1 MFVYMCLVYADELIE
16 MECKSHFDRSRII
29 LQPVP
34 LESLLLSTKRLERD
48 DYTHRGKERD
58 SKGIMCYLYP
68 CRYHKTIFVVLQSFV
83 LRTP

>member
-1 MFVYMCLVYADELIE
+1 MRLQFSCRPCVSFRQGLRQD
-16 MECKSHFDRSRII
+16 DRSRII

-48 DYTHRGKERD
+48 DQTHRGKERD
-58 SKGIMCYLYP
+58 PKGIMCYSYP

-83 LRTP
+83 LHTR